1 MIATID
7 QLVYNTKTASLIAE
21 DESTYLANDFKYW
34 HECLYLTAKSNWFLH
49 GSGGA
54 MSAYAE
60 GDGNHR
66 SEGESIIPMTR
77 WDALNW
83 CEAHRAQEAID
94 EYFGDMVGDA

>member
-1 MIATID
+1 MFLSVWVTPAYRRGPPRAAFRQSRCPGLLSCSPTG
-7 QLVYNTKTASLIAE
+7 AFAPG
-21 DESTYLANDFKYW
+21 LAVKN
-34 HECLYLTAKSNWFLH
+34 LP
-49 GSGGA
+49 SGGA

-94 EYFGDMVGDA
+94 EYFGDMVGNA